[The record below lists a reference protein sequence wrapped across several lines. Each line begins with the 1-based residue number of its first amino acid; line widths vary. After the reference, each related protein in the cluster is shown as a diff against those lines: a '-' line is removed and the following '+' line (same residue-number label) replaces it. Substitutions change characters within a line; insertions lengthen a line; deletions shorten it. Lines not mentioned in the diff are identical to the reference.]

1 MTEQQL
7 EGQARR
13 SSIVCGQV
21 SHWRA
26 TPRQHSFVYPM
37 VTLQLDVDE
46 LTDLSIGPRLFAFDK
61 KALCSVWTSDYLC
74 GEGVLR
80 ERVEDSIRK
89 QGVAVRPSRITL
101 VTMPRLCG
109 YVFNPVSFLV
119 CFDAHD
125 KVIACVTQ
133 VNNTFGE
140 THLYPL
146 VCAPSEM
153 PVTWRFPKGFF
164 VSPFFD
170 TNGHYTVIVRAEGA
184 KLSMQVDLE
193 RDGSRV
199 FSAVLEGASKPLT
212 RLNLLVTLVR
222 FPLTQLLTMPR
233 IHLQAL
239 FLFFKA
245 KATPFIKPVPSDPY
259 TIRSQQNIIHRLRLR
274 LLSVLR
280 ASRQSQDRS

>member
-1 MTEQQL
+1 
-7 EGQARR
+7 
-13 SSIVCGQV
+13 
-21 SHWRA
+21 
-26 TPRQHSFVYPM
+26 M

-46 LTDLSIGPRLFAFDK
+46 LEGLAISPCLFAFNK
-61 KALCSVWTSDYLC
+61 KAVCSVWTSDYLC
-74 GEGVLR
+74 GEGALR
-80 ERVEDSIRK
+80 ERVEASIQQ
-89 QGVAVRPSRITL
+89 QGVAEKPSRITL
-101 VTMPRLCG
+101 ITMPRLCG

-119 CFDAHD
+119 CFDAQG

-146 VCAPSEM
+146 VCSPSEM
-153 PVTWRFPKGFF
+153 PVTWRFPKKFF

-170 TNGHYTVIVRAEGA
+170 TEGHYTVIVGAEGA
-184 KLSMQVDLE
+184 QLSVQVDLE
-193 RDGSRV
+193 RGGNRV
-199 FSAVLEGASKPLT
+199 FSAVLEGSSKPLT
-212 RLNLLVTLVR
+212 RLNLLVTLVKY
-222 FPLTQLLTMPR
+222 PLTQLLTIPR

-245 KATPFIKPVPSDPY
+245 KATPFVKPNPSDPY

-280 ASRQSQDRS
+280 ASRRSEDRG